1 MKKKTTKLFLVAVI
15 CMLAQSLTSLADDR
29 MIPVSQLPSTVKTFV
44 TKNFSGKTI
53 AYASKDVELM
63 GTKYEVML
71 NDGAKIEFD
80 KKGNWDNVD
89 CETYTVPAALVP
101 ASITKYVKA
110 NFPSTKIVK
119 IDKERHGYD
128 IELSNDI
135 ELKFNKNGALI
146 GMDD

>member
-1 MKKKTTKLFLVAVI
+1 MKTTRLFLVAVI
-15 CMLAQSLTSLADDR
+15 CLMQSVTSMADDR
-29 MIPVSQLPSTVKTFV
+29 MIPVSQLPATVKTFV
-44 TKNFSGKTI
+44 ANNFPGKNI
-53 AYASKDVELM
+53 AYAEKDVEFG
-63 GTKYEVML
+63 GTKYEVRL

-89 CETYTVPAALVP
+89 CNTYAVPAALVP
-101 ASITKYVKA
+101 ASIAQYVKA
-110 NFPSTKIVK
+110 NFPGTTIVK

-135 ELKFNKNGALI
+135 ELKFNKSGALI

>member
-1 MKKKTTKLFLVAVI
+1 MKTTKLFLVAVI
-15 CMLAQSLTSLADDR
+15 CMLAQSVTSLANDL
-29 MIPVSQLPSTVKTFV
+29 MVPVSQLPATVKTLV
-44 TKNFSGKTI
+44 AKNFSGKTI
-53 AYASKDVELM
+53 AYAAKDVEFM

-89 CETYTVPAALVP
+89 CETYAVPAALVP

-110 NFPSTKIVK
+110 NFPGAKIVK

-135 ELKFNKNGALI
+135 ELKFNKSGALI

>member
-1 MKKKTTKLFLVAVI
+1 MKTTKLFLVAVI
-15 CMLAQSLTSLADDR
+15 CLLAQSVTSLADDR
-29 MIPVSQLPSTVKTFV
+29 MIPVSQLPATAKTFV
-44 TKNFSGKTI
+44 EKNFPGKNI
-53 AYASKDVELM
+53 AYAEKDAEFA
-63 GTKYEVML
+63 GTKYEVRL

-80 KKGNWDNVD
+80 KKGNWDKVD
-89 CETYTVPAALVP
+89 CQTYAVPAALVP
-101 ASITKYVKA
+101 SAIAQYVKA
-110 NFPSTKIVK
+110 NFPGTSIVK

>member
-1 MKKKTTKLFLVAVI
+1 MKTTKLFLVAVI
-15 CMLAQSLTSLADDR
+15 CMLAQSLTSMADDR
-29 MIPVSQLPSTVKTFV
+29 MIPVSQLPATVNT
-44 TKNFSGKTI
+44 
-53 AYASKDVELM
+53 KDVEFG

-89 CETYTVPAALVP
+89 CETYAVPTALVP

-110 NFPSTKIVK
+110 NFPGTKIVK
-119 IDKERHGYD
+119 IDKERHDYD

-135 ELKFNKNGALI
+135 ELKFNKSGALI

>member
-1 MKKKTTKLFLVAVI
+1 MKTTKLFLVAVI
-15 CMLAQSLTSLADDR
+15 CMLAQSLTSFADDR
-29 MIPVSQLPSTVKTFV
+29 MIPVSQLPAVVKTFV

-53 AYASKDVELM
+53 AYASKDVELFM

-89 CETYTVPAALVP
+89 CETYAVPTALVP

-110 NFPSTKIVK
+110 NFPGTKIVK

>member
-1 MKKKTTKLFLVAVI
+1 MKTTKLFLVAVI

-29 MIPVSQLPSTVKTFV
+29 MIPVSQLPATVKTFV

-53 AYASKDVELM
+53 SYASKDVEFM

-89 CETYTVPAALVP
+89 CNTYAVPAALVP

-110 NFPSTKIVK
+110 NFPGTKIVK

>member
-1 MKKKTTKLFLVAVI
+1 MKTTKLFLVAVI

-29 MIPVSQLPSTVKTFV
+29 MIPVSQLPAVVKTFV

-53 AYASKDVELM
+53 AYASKDVEFM

-71 NDGAKIEFD
+71 NDGAKI

-89 CETYTVPAALVP
+89 CETYAVPTALVP
-101 ASITKYVKA
+101 AAIAQYVKA
-110 NFPSTKIVK
+110 NFPGTKIVK